1 MRPSD
6 LLLDFGRPVAYYPGL
21 VKRFGSV
28 NAVIFFSQIFY
39 WQDKTE
45 SELGVYK
52 SAEDITSE
60 TGLSYR
66 EQLTARKHLV
76 KRGVLIETDK
86 RLEHK
91 IYYRIDCDQLD
102 QIMSQPIDNLPNA
115 QSATGESH
123 NGDFAEQQN
132 EQPPQDKFDS
142 GGETNPQSDPT
153 EITTENTTDSKN
165 PSCPVASQPDESSN
179 DNSFVTRHPNAVVF
193 SAKKRQWGTADDL
206 LCAQWISKRVK
217 ELYENASES
226 DEDVEPPKEPCWA
239 LWANDVRLMRTIDG
253 RTHRQIC
260 RLFDRANK
268 HPFWCKNIL
277 SPSSLRKQ
285 WDQLVLKLADIS
297 HSEDC
302 LPNQAHWNSAEGWE
316 NTL

>member
-39 WQDKTE
+39 WQDKTD

-52 SAEDITSE
+52 SSEDITVE

-76 KRGVLIETDK
+76 KRGILIETDR

-102 QIMSQPIDNLPNA
+102 QIMTQPIDNPLNA
-115 QSATGESH
+115 QSAIGESH
-123 NGDFAEQQN
+123 NGDLAKQPNERPRQN
-132 EQPPQDKFDS
+132 KS
-142 GGETNPQSDPT
+142 YGRGETNPQSDPT
-153 EITTENTTDSKN
+153 ENTTESTTENKK
-165 PSCPVASQPDESSN
+165 PSCQVASQPDESSN
-179 DNSFVTRHPNAVVF
+179 DNSFADRHPDAVVF

-206 LCAQWISKRVK
+206 LCAQWIFKRIK
-217 ELYENASES
+217 DLYENASES
-226 DEDVEPPKEPCWA
+226 DEDVEPPKEPNWA
-239 LWANDVRLMRTIDG
+239 LWANDVRLMRTIDC

-260 RLFDRANK
+260 RLFDKVNR

-285 WDQLVLKLADIS
+285 WDQLVLKFADIS
-297 HSEDC
+297 HGEDS
-302 LPNQAHWNSAEGWE
+302 LPAQAHWNSAEAWE

>member
-39 WQDKTE
+39 WQDKTD

-52 SAEDITSE
+52 SSEEITSE

-76 KRGVLIETDK
+76 KRGILVETDK

-102 QIMSQPIDNLPNA
+102 KIMSQPIDKTPNA

-123 NGDFAEQQN
+123 KGDFAEQQN
-132 EQPPQDKFDS
+132 EQPRQNKFD
-142 GGETNPQSDPT
+142 GGDETNPQSDPT
-153 EITTENTTDSKN
+153 ENTTESTTEITNGTSGEPDDKKAPSKIKLN
-165 PSCPVASQPDESSN
+165 YESIVKAYHDILPAMPAIQVMTDERKRKLRNFWLKFNFNQERWENYLTYVSSN
-179 DNSFVTRHPNAVVF
+179 CRWMLEERENGRGGLWRRKNLDYLITERCYVA
-193 SAKKRQWGTADDL
+193 
-206 LCAQWISKRVK
+206 VK
-217 ELYENASES
+217 EER
-226 DEDVEPPKEPCWA
+226 
-239 LWANDVRLMRTIDG
+239 AND
-253 RTHRQIC
+253 
-260 RLFDRANK
+260 K
-268 HPFWCKNIL
+268 
-277 SPSSLRKQ
+277 
-285 WDQLVLKLADIS
+285 
-297 HSEDC
+297 
-302 LPNQAHWNSAEGWE
+302 
-316 NTL
+316 

>member
-1 MRPSD
+1 MPAVILHAHWGCSLRPSD

-123 NGDFAEQQN
+123 NRDFAEQQN
-132 EQPPQDKFDS
+132 EQPPQDKSD
-142 GGETNPQSDPT
+142 GRGETNPQFDP
-153 EITTENTTDSKN
+153 TENTTESTTEITDGTSGKADEPTAASKIRLN
-165 PSCPVASQPDESSN
+165 YESILEAYHGILPDMPAIKVMTDTRKRTLRTFWLKFKFNQERWENYLSYIGSNCRWMLEERDNGRGGQWRRKNLDYLVTERCYVA
-179 DNSFVTRHPNAVVF
+179 
-193 SAKKRQWGTADDL
+193 
-206 LCAQWISKRVK
+206 VK
-217 ELYENASES
+217 EER
-226 DEDVEPPKEPCWA
+226 
-239 LWANDVRLMRTIDG
+239 AND
-253 RTHRQIC
+253 
-260 RLFDRANK
+260 K
-268 HPFWCKNIL
+268 
-277 SPSSLRKQ
+277 
-285 WDQLVLKLADIS
+285 
-297 HSEDC
+297 
-302 LPNQAHWNSAEGWE
+302 
-316 NTL
+316 